1 MLSIIRKELMVKHS
15 RIARVILIVPLL
27 LILLPNAAKA
37 IAIVDLQVEGGGTAQ
52 VYELANG
59 NLLGLWGFDAR
70 DASITTDIKIT
81 ASADILGGFSNDSAN
96 MIVSFYNGANPVN
109 TSRSEF
115 DSLRYPFTIQAGDR
129 LYNSLWIE
137 WTGEGNLVYNFLGRT
152 RTMGTTV
159 TLTDDNS
166 HISVPDASI
175 MWLLGPALIFLGF
188 SGRKKA
194 RV

>member
-1 MLSIIRKELMVKHS
+1 
-15 RIARVILIVPLL
+15 
-27 LILLPNAAKA
+27 
-37 IAIVDLQVEGGGTAQ
+37 
-52 VYELANG
+52 
-59 NLLGLWGFDAR
+59 
-70 DASITTDIKIT
+70 
-81 ASADILGGFSNDSAN
+81 